1 MSMSFKWD
9 DSELK
14 KLQKKVK
21 DISGE
26 HDIPIT
32 DLMTDSFIRQHSK
45 FDTFQTLLDASG
57 IKNKA
62 KNKYDHLFA
71 LFAQENA
78 NGISLRRSLINHDIP
93 TGHQGMVT
101 WRMLKL
107 GYKLRSRPV
116 RPRPWTAHLF
126 PKSPVTWIKH

>member
-1 MSMSFKWD
+1 MSFKWD

-57 IKNKA
+57 IKNAEEIGNDAFSK
-62 KNKYDHLFA
+62 F
-71 LFAQENA
+71 
-78 NGISLRRSLINHDIP
+78 ISTNTTFGSWDELKVAA
-93 TGHQGMVT
+93 GKEYVT
-101 WRMLKL
+101 RKL
-107 GYKLRSRPV
+107 G
-116 RPRPWTAHLF
+116 F
-126 PKSPVTWIKH
+126 